1 MIKPCANNII
11 NITHTCTFTFQNAP
25 SSPKKV
31 EIMQPKIIKANAPYE
46 YLTPERC
53 SIAENY
59 SCKDV
64 SIARA
69 TVKPDVTTVPHHLI
83 GVQEIYII
91 TSGHGKVTVGD
102 LEPTD
107 VSVGDVVVIPSMT
120 SQKIANTGSVDLV
133 FYCVCTPRFTQ
144 ECYVSESE

>member
-1 MIKPCANNII
+1 MHIYL
-11 NITHTCTFTFQNAP
+11 
-25 SSPKKV
+25 PKCSVNRKKG

-53 SIAENY
+53 SVAENY
-59 SCKDV
+59 SRKDV

-69 TVKPDVTTVPHHLI
+69 TVKSGVATAPHHLI
-83 GVQEIYII
+83 DVQEIYII
-91 TSGHGKVTVGD
+91 TNGQGRVTVGD

-107 VSVGDVVVIPSMT
+107 VSVGDVVVIPPMT
-120 SQKIANTGSVDLV
+120 SQRIANTGTADLV

-144 ECYVSESE
+144 ECYVSEQE